1 MTSQLVKWQA
11 KNKADNFEM
20 IMVSGDRTEAK
31 MKQYMKGKKIN
42 FPALKLKD
50 TKIAKSLGF
59 KGYPWIIMVDE
70 KGKQVVNEVA
80 FRALA
85 NVEKQLKK

>member
-1 MTSQLVKWQA
+1 MTSQLVKWYE

-20 IMVSGDRTEAK
+20 VMVTGDRTEAK
-31 MKQYMKGKKIN
+31 MLQYMKGKKIT
-42 FPALKLKD
+42 FPALNLKD
-50 TKIAKSLGF
+50 TKIAKDLGF

-70 KGKQVVNEVA
+70 EGKQVVNEVA
-80 FRALA
+80 FKALT